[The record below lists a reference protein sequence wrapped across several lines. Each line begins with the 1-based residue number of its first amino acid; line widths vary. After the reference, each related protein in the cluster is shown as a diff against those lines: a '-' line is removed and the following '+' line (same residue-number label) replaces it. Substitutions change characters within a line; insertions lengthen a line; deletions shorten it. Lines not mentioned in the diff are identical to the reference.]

1 MPRINHFI
9 VLMLENRVEETPTT
23 QGEAAA
29 AIEAKL
35 EAAGL

>member
-1 MPRINHFI
+1 
-9 VLMLENRVEETPTT
+9 MLSLLNGGLESVEETSAT

-29 AIEAKL
+29 AIEANL

>member
-9 VLMLENRVEETPTT
+9 VLKTPTT

-35 EAAGL
+35 EAAGH